1 MNELL
6 SVIAVLV
13 IGLAIGYGATK
24 ALTAFDWLLEKW
36 YGE

>member
-6 SVIAVLV
+6 SIVELLV
-13 IGLAIGYGATK
+13 IGLVIGYGTKK

-36 YGE
+36 RQ

>member
-6 SVIAVLV
+6 SIVTVLA

-24 ALTAFDWLLEKW
+24 ALQAFDWLLAKW
-36 YGE
+36 RQ